1 MEEVKKGRK
10 IWYIFIIFLTSF
22 VLGYFSCFLFLNKE
36 NINLTKE
43 KNSWVFNNNNSSD
56 LDLTYFWETYNYIK
70 ENYYS
75 FDGIKKDVIVDGMIK
90 WMVDSLW
97 DKHSEFMTRKE
108 RKQFEETLS
117 WDFEWIGAIV
127 EKNELWVAVDMVLS
141 GSPAK
146 KAWILSWD
154 IIVKAGEI
162 ELKDKDLYDAIWFI
176 KWPAGSKV
184 KLSIIRQGE
193 NDFIEKEVVREK
205 ITIPSVDSKYLEKEK
220 MGYII
225 INIFWDNTY
234 EEFKKALQELESKNI
249 EGLILDLRDNG
260 WGYLQSAVEILS
272 LLVEDKEVLV
282 KTKYRDSFLNKN
294 YYSIND
300 GKIFDK
306 KIVVLVNGNSASASE
321 ITAWALK
328 DYGKA
333 IIVGEKTYWKWSVQ
347 EPFDVLNGGLL
358 KITIAK
364 WYTPQWI
371 SIEEAGIT
379 PDIEIKFQ
387 KEDYEKKYDRQ
398 LEEAKKILKSFE
410 EKKLFQITIDE
421 YKKENTSK

>member
-1 MEEVKKGRK
+1 
-10 IWYIFIIFLTSF
+10 
-22 VLGYFSCFLFLNKE
+22 
-36 NINLTKE
+36 
-43 KNSWVFNNNNSSD
+43 
-56 LDLTYFWETYNYIK
+56 
-70 ENYYS
+70 
-75 FDGIKKDVIVDGMIK
+75 
-90 WMVDSLW
+90 
-97 DKHSEFMTRKE
+97 
-108 RKQFEETLS
+108 
-117 WDFEWIGAIV
+117 
-127 EKNELWVAVDMVLS
+127 
-141 GSPAK
+141 
-146 KAWILSWD
+146 
-154 IIVKAGEI
+154 
-162 ELKDKDLYDAIWFI
+162 
-176 KWPAGSKV
+176 
-184 KLSIIRQGE
+184 
-193 NDFIEKEVVREK
+193 
-205 ITIPSVDSKYLEKEK
+205 

>member
-1 MEEVKKGRK
+1 MEEKKNSGK
-10 IWYIFIIFLTSF
+10 IWYVFIIFLTSF
-22 VLGYFSCFLFLNKE
+22 FLWYFLSFLPLNRGEININKE
-36 NINLTKE
+36 NPWKT
-43 KNSWVFNNNNSSD
+43 FNNSVSSD
-56 LDLTYFWETYNYIK
+56 LDISYFWEVYNFIK

-75 FDGIKKDVIVDGMIK
+75 FDWIKKEVLVNGMIK
-90 WMVDSLW
+90 GMVESLG
-97 DKHSEFMTRKE
+97 DKHSEFMTKKE
-108 RKQFEETLS
+108 KQQFEEVLS
-117 WDFEWIGAIV
+117 WDFEWIGAVV
-127 EKNELWVAVDMVLS
+127 EKNELGVIVDRVLS
-141 GSPAK
+141 WSPAK
-146 KAWILSWD
+146 ESGILSWD
-154 IIVKAGEI
+154 IIVKADGK
-162 ELKDKDLYDAIWFI
+162 ELKELDLYDAIGFI
-176 KWPAGSKV
+176 KWVAGSKV
-184 KLSIIRQGE
+184 KLTIIRQWE
-193 NDFIEKEVVREK
+193 NDFIEKEVIRDK
-205 ITIPSVDSKYLEKEK
+205 IKIPSVDSQYLEKEK

-234 EEFKKALQELESKNI
+234 TDFKKALEELEAKNI
-249 EGLILDLRDNG
+249 EWLVIDLRDNG
-260 WGYLQSAVEILS
+260 GGYLQSAVEILS
-272 LLVEDKEVLV
+272 LFIKDKELLV
-282 KTKYRDSFLNKN
+282 TTKYRDSFLNKN

-347 EPFDVLNGGLL
+347 EPFDISNGGLL

-364 WYTPQWI
+364 WYTPKWI
-371 SIEEAGIT
+371 SIEESWIT

-387 KEDYEKKYDRQ
+387 KEDYEKRHDRQ

-421 YKKENTSK
+421 YKKENASK